1 MSYIVA
7 YYVLNYL
14 NVSFS
19 GLINSVGEERELLF
33 LLLMVSVRRGFLF
46 LLVLMIGCVIIVT
59 IKSVGYCV

>member
-1 MSYIVA
+1 MSYTVA
-7 YYVLNYL
+7 YYVLNNL